1 MAEIKSYMLFNQI
14 IYDSRSYMEPHMVL
28 KQIICK
34 IIYHSVGDFVEV
46 WWQGDR
52 KWYEGRVTGVD
63 MDEKQ
68 FEVEY
73 FDDGKVLTH
82 NDSEYK
88 VRMTV

>member
-1 MAEIKSYMLFNQI
+1 M
-14 IYDSRSYMEPHMVL
+14 
-28 KQIICK
+28 
-34 IIYHSVGDFVEV
+34 VGDCVEV